1 VVEPRGTEPNL
12 LPEDFDSSAFRT
24 RTFADEA
31 VKIIRNMILS
41 GRFAPGERLNEL
53 QLASVLQ
60 ISRSPIREALKA
72 LSSVG
77 LVRMVPGRGAFVAD
91 YDLTTV
97 RHLIEV
103 RLALECTAARLVAER
118 ATDEQIDAIGELLAK
133 TRRMLDTNPDE
144 AYPRDLD
151 FHNQVLLATDNPPLV
166 SVAGAVSSQ
175 VQLARTRSGQHRAE
189 QAYAE
194 HDAVYQALRSRDPA
208 KAEQAMHE
216 HIMAS
221 FHNIERML
229 AADNADGIS

>member
-1 VVEPRGTEPNL
+1 MQPNL
-12 LPEDFDSSAFRT
+12 FPEGIDNSAFRT

-31 VKIIRNMILS
+31 VKVIRHLILS
-41 GRFAPGERLNEL
+41 GHFAPGERLNEL
-53 QLASVLQ
+53 QLAGILQ

-72 LSSVG
+72 LSSAG

-91 YDLTTV
+91 FDLTTV

-103 RLALECTAARLVAER
+103 RLALECTAARIVAER
-118 ATDEQIDAIGELLAK
+118 ATDEQIDAIGTLLVT
-133 TRRMLDTNPDE
+133 TRRMLDTEPDQ

-151 FHNQVLLATDNPPLV
+151 FHTQVLLATDNPPLV
-166 SVAGAVSSQ
+166 SVAGAVSTQ
-175 VQLARTRSGQHRAE
+175 VQLARTRSGKGRAE

-194 HDAVYQALRSRDPA
+194 HDAVYKALRARDPA
-208 KAEQAMHE
+208 AAEQAMRE

-229 AADNADGIS
+229 GENED